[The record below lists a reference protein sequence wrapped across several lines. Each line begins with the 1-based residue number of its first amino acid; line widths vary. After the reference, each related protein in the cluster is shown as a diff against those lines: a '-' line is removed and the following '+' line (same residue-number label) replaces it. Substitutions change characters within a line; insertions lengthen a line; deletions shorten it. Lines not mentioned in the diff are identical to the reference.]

1 MAAIQIPYG
10 GTSITIDVPD
20 FALETTQQDIA
31 RESSESNSILSQI
44 ASHMGVEVKLS
55 QEQSKAADQLIT
67 KIDQQTKETK
77 SLGRQIKDSTRGM
90 VTRGLTGAQNALSGI
105 SGKES
110 VADLM
115 GKDGVLGQIPGLA
128 VAGASIGSL
137 FGILEEFGN
146 SMGALRRVGAG
157 VGIDLQNLR
166 SDAASV
172 GLGLEMLSKVVTEN
186 GVTIRSLGKNTVEG
200 TRNFVE
206 LNKMLQEE
214 TKSLGYFGMA
224 ADELAAIL
232 TDEIE
237 IRRRSGAMNAN
248 ENMDRVAL
256 SRSIKE
262 NLRLSEAMAVASG
275 TDLADRIR
283 AQQNARRDAQV
294 AMVERN
300 MTESQ
305 RQAQNR
311 AYQDSTMFG
320 KEGSVGQTL
329 ISDLIKA
336 YTVGDGNIAQVE
348 GASVI
353 GGMLDGQNVDLLG
366 VMREVSQ
373 AIDAGN
379 SEQVTELLG
388 RLSNNLRDVNSKPLA
403 TLGFV
408 GNDGAN
414 RLVQMVADATGYN
427 AAEYRYQRDTPRT
440 EGEQNDINLTS
451 TRLTMNEAAEEFR
464 VLLMESILKAFKV
477 PSVTDSNFSN
487 FVESLSDFPDA
498 TGFVSFV
505 EMVTQTVANTSGAA
519 GIIFNGT
526 NIGDPSDSRY
536 LVGTSL
542 AVNAVLEGLG
552 FDTGKAGEGLKL
564 SALVQAGIDANAYQ
578 EILLPTYQA
587 LSTNMA
593 TLAEKMND
601 SNFMDFMMELI
612 KTRSHN

>member
-77 SLGRQIKDSTRGM
+77 SLGRQIKDSTRGI
-90 VTRGLTGAQNALSGI
+90 VSRGLTGAQNALSGI

-115 GKDGVLGQIPGLA
+115 GKNGVLGQIPGLA

-137 FGILEEFGN
+137 FGILEEFSN
-146 SMGALRRVGAG
+146 TMGALRRVGAG

-166 SDAASV
+166 ADAASV

-237 IRRRSGAMNAN
+237 IRRRAGAMNAN
-248 ENMDRVAL
+248 ENMDRIAL

-262 NLRLSEAMAVASG
+262 NLRLSEAMAVATG

-294 AMVERN
+294 AMAERN
-300 MTESQ
+300 MTEPQ
-305 RQAQNR
+305 KQAMAR
-311 AYQDSTMFG
+311 AFQDSTMFG

-329 ISDLIKA
+329 IADLIK
-336 YTVGDGNIAQVE
+336 VFRSGGGNISKVE
-348 GASVI
+348 GAAGI
-353 GGMLDGQNVDLLG
+353 GGLLGGQQLDLIG
-366 VMREVSQ
+366 VMREVNQ

-388 RLSNNLRDVNSKPLA
+388 RLSNNLRDVNSERLNI
-403 TLGFV
+403 LGYS
-408 GNDGAN
+408 NDDAN
-414 RLVQMVADATGYN
+414 RLIQMIADATGYN
-427 AAEYRYQRDTPRT
+427 AAEYRYQRDMPRT
-440 EGEQNDINLTS
+440 EGEQRDIDLTA

-487 FVESLSDFPDA
+487 FVDSLSDFPDA
-498 TGFVSFV
+498 SGFVSFV
-505 EMVTQTVANTSGAA
+505 EMVTQTVATTSGAA

-536 LVGTSL
+536 VVGTSL

-552 FDTGKAGEGLKL
+552 FDTGNAGKGLKL

-587 LSTNMA
+587 LSENMA
-593 TLAEKMND
+593 TLAEGMNS
-601 SNFMDFMMELI
+601 SNFMEFMMELI
-612 KTRSHN
+612 RTRSNN

>member
-1 MAAIQIPYG
+1 MASIQLPYG
-10 GTSITIDVPD
+10 GTRINVDIPD

-44 ASHMGVEVKLS
+44 ASHMGVEVRLS
-55 QEQSKAADQLIT
+55 RDQGKATDQLIS
-67 KIDQQTKETK
+67 KIDQQTNETK
-77 SLGRQIKDSTRGM
+77 SLGRQIKDSTRGI
-90 VTRGLTGAQNALSGI
+90 VTRGLTGAQNSLSGI

-115 GKDGVLGQIPGLA
+115 GKDGVFGQIPGLA

-166 SDAASV
+166 ADAASV

-200 TRNFVE
+200 TRNFVA

-248 ENMDRVAL
+248 ENMDRLAL

-294 AMVERN
+294 AMIERN
-300 MTESQ
+300 MTEPQ
-305 RQAQNR
+305 KQAQNR

-336 YTVGDGNIAQVE
+336 YTVGDGNIARVE

-388 RLSNNLRDVNSKPLA
+388 RLSNNLRDVNSKSLA

-427 AAEYRYQRDTPRT
+427 AAEYRHQRDTPRT

-498 TGFVSFV
+498 AGFVSFV
-505 EMVTQTVANTSGAA
+505 EMVTQAVATTSGAS
-519 GIIFNGT
+519 GILWNST
-526 NIGDPSDSRY
+526 DIGDPSDSRY
-536 LVGTSL
+536 IAGTAL

-552 FDTGKAGEGLKL
+552 FSTGNAGRGLKL
-564 SALVQAGIDANAYQ
+564 AALVQAGIDANAHQ

-587 LSTNMA
+587 LSTNMD
-593 TLAEKMND
+593 TLAKKMDN
-601 SNFMDFMMELI
+601 SKFMEFMMELI